1 MSDMLTPL
9 SSKFILVLIDSTK
22 MAELGMEITKMS
34 MFSLEKDL
42 SQQIKTKLINIKNT
56 QFKILK
62 EMINSIQMKFQI
74 KMNLMIM
81 MTLMKMTMSLE
92 ENQIKDK
99 NNPK

>member
-1 MSDMLTPL
+1 MLDMLTPL

-34 MFSLEKDL
+34 MFSLERDL